1 MYVTVVSPVNPR
13 RSRETHVAFRLR
25 QKHGQGDDRYERGE
39 RGQSAQPAQAHRP
52 AARQGS
58 GAVIGPRGVA
68 VGAVAVVALIVA
80 VRGVH
85 RPPSAKVAGPAWPA
99 IEAEDAPPTP
109 TAATTV
115 TTMSPTAAAAA
126 GSGGA
131 GEAEG
136 HAAELEAGGE
146 EEALAPPDQWRAL
159 LATDAPR
166 AGLYRLI
173 GDPASSDLPPAV
185 SARAASTGS
194 RFLVADVTGV
204 GRETFPD
211 WWGERPAVP
220 VAATARVLA
229 AGAAAYGPLVQVV
242 VVWDG
247 TAPDGSVLG
256 ERTSTVVLDSTSS
269 DVFVPVHPGDVG

>member
-1 MYVTVVSPVNPR
+1 M
-13 RSRETHVAFRLR
+13 
-25 QKHGQGDDRYERGE
+25 
-39 RGQSAQPAQAHRP
+39 
-52 AARQGS
+52 
-58 GAVIGPRGVA
+58 IGPRGVA
-68 VGAVAVVALIVA
+68 GGAVAVVALVLA

-85 RPPSAKVAGPAWPA
+85 RPPLAKVAAEPAWPA

-109 TAATTV
+109 AAATTV
-115 TTMSPTAAAAA
+115 TPSTTSPTSAAAAE
-126 GSGGA
+126 SGGA

-146 EEALAPPDQWRAL
+146 EEALAPADQWRAL

-173 GDPASSDLPPAV
+173 GDPVSSDLPPAV
-185 SARAASTGS
+185 AVRAASTGS

-204 GRETFPD
+204 GREAFPG

-229 AGAAAYGPLVQVV
+229 AGAASYGPLVQVV

-247 TAPDGSVLG
+247 AAPDGSVLG